1 MKDIDYE
8 KAKIDFV
15 FGIAQQS
22 ATENYSFLSMLVD
35 RLKLVEQ
42 IHEQQPLV
50 DRQIQKLTKGS
61 REVIPT
67 LMQQEARDVKQT
79 KEQLQSGVKEVLTLL

>member
-15 FGIAQQS
+15 YGFAEQS

-35 RLKLVEQ
+35 RLKMVEL

-50 DRQIQKLTKGS
+50 DRQIQKLMKGS
-61 REVIPT
+61 REVIPR
-67 LMQQEARDVKQT
+67 LMQQESRDVKQT
-79 KEQLQSGVKEVLTLL
+79 KEQL